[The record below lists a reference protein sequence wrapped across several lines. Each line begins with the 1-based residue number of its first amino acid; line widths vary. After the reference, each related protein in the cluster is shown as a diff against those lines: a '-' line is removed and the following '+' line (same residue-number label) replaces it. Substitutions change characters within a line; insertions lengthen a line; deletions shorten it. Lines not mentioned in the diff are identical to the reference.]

1 MERTDIFAILIQFY
15 FQVFENIYQFRQGL
29 KKSSPSLIMVI
40 KDSDNYFKEI
50 RNWLITMVTY
60 YTSIKEKTSCKHFL
74 TELALVLNGHK
85 QSRGG
90 IL

>member
-1 MERTDIFAILIQFY
+1 MERTDIFAIIIQFY

-50 RNWLITMVTY
+50 RN
-60 YTSIKEKTSCKHFL
+60 
-74 TELALVLNGHK
+74 
-85 QSRGG
+85 
-90 IL
+90 